1 MQLCYCT
8 VRFII
13 YNTDVSERKSGERSF
28 LKIWHWQDFK
38 SPHMVQ
44 QDIMLSFDREINTE
58 IFCDIKDAA
67 YI

>member
-1 MQLCYCT
+1 
-8 VRFII
+8 
-13 YNTDVSERKSGERSF
+13 VSERKSGERSF
-28 LKIWHWQDFK
+28 LKIWHWQDFH